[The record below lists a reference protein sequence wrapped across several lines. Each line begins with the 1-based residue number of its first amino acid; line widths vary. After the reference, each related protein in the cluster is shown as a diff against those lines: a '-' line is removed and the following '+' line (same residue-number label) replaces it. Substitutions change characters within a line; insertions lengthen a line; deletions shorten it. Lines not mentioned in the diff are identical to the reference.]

1 MCSYIFII
9 MKNLIKKTF
18 GFVKKYL
25 TIIIILFIF
34 LFLYICDNSSNKA
47 GNVIISNLKSIA
59 TSFTPTTDLFDDGSE
74 VSFVGYFF
82 GMKANKQEEK
92 TVFYLPVSIQ
102 NLSES
107 SDYLSY
113 NFEGAISSI
122 ANGEVISVGYSKD
135 NLKYIEIQ
143 HSNGYVSLYVGLD
156 NIGVSIGVRVNA
168 RNPIGLCSVKQNV
181 KIYIYKNGNLIKPSE
196 IEWKN

>member
-1 MCSYIFII
+1 
-9 MKNLIKKTF
+9 MKNFIKKTF
-18 GFVKKYL
+18 NFVKKYL

-34 LFLYICDNSSNKA
+34 LFLYICDNTSNKA
-47 GNVIISNLKSIA
+47 GNVIINNLKSIA

-92 TVFYLPVSIQ
+92 TIFYLPSAMQ
-102 NLSES
+102 NLSVS

-113 NFEGAISSI
+113 NFEGAISSV
-122 ANGEVISVGYSKD
+122 AKGEVISVGYSKD

-143 HSNGYVSLYVGLD
+143 HSNGYVSLYVGLE
-156 NIGVSIGVRVNA
+156 NIGVAIGAKVNA
-168 RNPIGLCSVKQNV
+168 KNPIGLCSTKQNIKV
-181 KIYIYKNGNLIKPSE
+181 YVHKNGNLIKPSE